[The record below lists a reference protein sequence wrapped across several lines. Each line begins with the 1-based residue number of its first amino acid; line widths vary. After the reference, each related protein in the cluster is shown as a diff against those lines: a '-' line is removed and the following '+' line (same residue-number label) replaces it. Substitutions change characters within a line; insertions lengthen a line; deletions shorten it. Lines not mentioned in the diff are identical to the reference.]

1 MINNCRA
8 IIDFGSKNLTLNL
21 FDQDQQ
27 NIYSSQEIVDDSLDK
42 SLEII
47 IKDAEKKIST
57 HIDNVIV
64 LYDSQKFYSLDISI
78 KKVFDE
84 IVSIKKIYDS
94 LIEEAHYLISQNNFK
109 DQIVHLVI
117 NNIVV
122 DDTINLEKIKDDIKI
137 KSLTL
142 EIKFICINKIF
153 IKEIINR
160 FKKKNLKVLNIY
172 CTSYVKAHYYK
183 KRLVDNDF
191 SFFLDIGFERSTGL
205 IFQNNKFIFFKSI
218 PIGGNNITKDIS
230 KVLNLSLE
238 YSENLKLKFNQ
249 LENNQ
254 TFSKKKSKEINP
266 YNEVLEKNIST
277 DLLKQIIKAR
287 IEEIIEL
294 AFLESN
300 FLKNLNL
307 SSKQK
312 LIPYGGGSK
321 LILHNYN
328 FPFNHI
334 FSEFITCD
342 LSNPIVGA
350 AGFQYHNTVE
360 SDFVKS
366 KKKIKKQGFFE
377 NFFNLFSK

>member
-1 MINNCRA
+1 MINNFRA

-84 IVSIKKIYDS
+84 IVSIKKIYNS

-153 IKEIINR
+153 IKEITNR

-183 KRLVDNDF
+183 K
-191 SFFLDIGFERSTGL
+191 
-205 IFQNNKFIFFKSI
+205 
-218 PIGGNNITKDIS
+218 
-230 KVLNLSLE
+230 
-238 YSENLKLKFNQ
+238 
-249 LENNQ
+249 
-254 TFSKKKSKEINP
+254 
-266 YNEVLEKNIST
+266 
-277 DLLKQIIKAR
+277 
-287 IEEIIEL
+287 
-294 AFLESN
+294 
-300 FLKNLNL
+300 
-307 SSKQK
+307 
-312 LIPYGGGSK
+312 
-321 LILHNYN
+321 
-328 FPFNHI
+328 
-334 FSEFITCD
+334 
-342 LSNPIVGA
+342 
-350 AGFQYHNTVE
+350 
-360 SDFVKS
+360 
-366 KKKIKKQGFFE
+366 
-377 NFFNLFSK
+377 

>member
-84 IVSIKKIYDS
+84 IVSIKKIYNS

-238 YSENLKLKFNQ
+238 YSENLKLKFNL

-334 FSEFITCD
+334 FSEFITSD

-350 AGFQYHNTVE
+350 AGLQYHNTVE